1 MYVRTAYY
9 LKYQNKRV
17 TYIDAFWKVLHW
29 NEIERRFKVAE
40 KKRSKAE
47 L

>member
-1 MYVRTAYY
+1 MCAAYY

-17 TYIDAFWKVLHW
+17 AYIDAFWKVLHW

-40 KKRSKAE
+40 NNKAKGGE